1 MDGLAEAQAEMLGRE
16 GACWG
21 MCQPGPAL
29 TTTPRLCYPPS
40 QLPLTHRQSWGAHG
54 TWVARLPWR
63 TLQRKVKLWTS
74 SPTFLFPP
82 SLGKKSS
89 HS

>member
-16 GACWG
+16 GDCWG
-21 MCQPGPAL
+21 MRQPGPTL
-29 TTTPRLCYPPS
+29 TTTPRLCYPQS

-63 TLQRKVKLWTS
+63 TLQRKVNIMDQAPNIS
-74 SPTFLFPP
+74 VSPLP
-82 SLGKKSS
+82 GQKE
-89 HS
+89 